1 MLMQENSR
9 YAVGLDI
16 GTSTIRCIVSHLD
29 GEGGT
34 PTVVGVGT
42 APNSG
47 MRKGVVANLQGPASA
62 IDMALGE
69 AERMSGYQVDYATV
83 SINGSH
89 IVSVKADG
97 MIAVGAMDHEVNR
110 DDLLRIEDVATVGK
124 IPANREILEVVP
136 HSYRLDGQD
145 NIKDPLGMTGTRL
158 EIRANVVSALAPH
171 LHNLHKSAEMAKVDA
186 HTIVPSVLAGAKA
199 VLKEQQLENGVAVI
213 DLGASTTSVAVFEEG
228 DLQYVGVV
236 PVGGA
241 NITNDLAIG
250 LKTDPEIAERV
261 KISHAS
267 ATGHDTNE
275 GINVKDENEV
285 HSFSTNEIDEIVEA
299 RLDEIF
305 DAVEN
310 ELKKAGRA
318 GQLPAGVV
326 LIGGGANMRKITD
339 FAKQKL
345 GLAARVGRVS
355 GLGGAVDSI
364 EQPEYAV
371 ACGLMLVDSDSHTLS
386 GGKNSTRSSKLP
398 TKNAKDSIKKA
409 SQGAKKFLG
418 KFKV

>member
-1 MLMQENSR
+1 MQENSR

-16 GTSTIRCIVSHLD
+16 GTSTIRCVVAHLD
-29 GEGGT
+29 GENSN

-47 MRKGVVANLQGPASA
+47 MRKGVVANLQGPATA
-62 IDMALGE
+62 IDAALGE

-89 IVSVKADG
+89 ILSVKADG

-124 IPANREILEVVP
+124 VPANREILEVVP

-171 LHNLHKSAEMAKVDA
+171 LHNLQKTAEMAKVDA
-186 HTIVPSVLAGAKA
+186 HTIVPSVLAAAKA
-199 VLKEQQLENGVAVI
+199 VLKEQQIENGVAVI
-213 DLGASTTSVAVFEEG
+213 DMGAATTSVAVFEEG

-250 LKTDPEIAERV
+250 LKTDPEVAENV
-261 KISHAS
+261 KLSHAT
-267 ATGHDTNE
+267 ATGRGSSE
-275 GINVKDENEV
+275 GISVKVGEEV
-285 HSFSTNEIDEIVEA
+285 HTFNTTDIDEIVEA
-299 RLDEIF
+299 RLEEIF
-305 DAVEN
+305 DAVGH

-318 GQLPAGVV
+318 GQLPSGVV
-326 LIGGGANMRKITD
+326 LVGGGASMKKMAD
-339 FAKQKL
+339 FAKEKL
-345 GLAARVGRVS
+345 GLAARVGHVS
-355 GLGGAVDSI
+355 GLGGAIDSI
-364 EQPEYAV
+364 EQPEYAA
-371 ACGLMLVDSDSHTLS
+371 ACGLMLIDAEGFGANSGKKGTHSAGRGSKETIKTL
-386 GGKNSTRSSKLP
+386 
-398 TKNAKDSIKKA
+398 KNATS
-409 SQGAKKFLG
+409 GARKFLG
-418 KFKV
+418 RFKV